1 MDSFSK
7 IPDKGDPSDI
17 LQLFPSYNLQLL
29 CCRYWWLKKWEFRE
43 LSYPYWR
50 VYFNKQE
57 GAFINYKGQEYE
69 LSPDKIILIAPNTSF
84 ATHLSNNQIPD
95 KEDSLEGGRVGER
108 FSEAE
113 LVSQKCIPHLFI
125 HFNIGMPY
133 DNISPGIFV
142 FEQNDHLREKISFI
156 TQHLNTDFA
165 RFDFHS
171 VLIIHSLISDLLST
185 IPGQSWTP
193 ISKDPRIL
201 EVLTYIENDLDKD
214 LSDTRLAEETNLSTQ
229 FFRRLFKN
237 EVGVSPKKYVIKKR
251 IDKACALLHYSK
263 VSIKEIAV
271 LTGYSDR
278 YHFSREFKKQKGVSP
293 AKYRKEVLY
302 P

>member
-1 MDSFSK
+1 MDSLFK

-29 CCRYWWLKKWEFRE
+29 CCRYWWLKKWEFKE

-50 VYFNKQE
+50 VYFNMQK
-57 GAFINYKGQEYE
+57 GAYINYKGTEYE
-69 LSPDKIILIAPNTSF
+69 LSPDKIILIVPNTSF
-84 ATHLSNNQIPD
+84 ATHLYNAQIPEKKD
-95 KEDSLEGGRVGER
+95 TLEGGRVGDVFNEN
-108 FSEAE
+108 E
-113 LVSQKCIPHLFI
+113 LTNQKCVLHLFI

-133 DNISPGIFV
+133 DKISPGIFI
-142 FEQNDHLREKISFI
+142 FEHNDNLREKTSFI
-156 TQHLNTDFA
+156 TKHLSNNYV

-171 VLIIHSLISDLLST
+171 VLVIHSLISDLLSK
-185 IPGQSWTP
+185 IPGEKWKP
-193 ISKDPRIL
+193 ISKDSRIF
-201 EVLTYIENDLDKD
+201 EVLTYIEKNLEKD
-214 LSDTRLAEETNLSTQ
+214 LSDIRLSQEINLSTQ

-237 EVGVSPKKYVIKKR
+237 EVGVSPKRYVIKKR
-251 IDKACALLHYSK
+251 IDKACALLLYSK
-263 VSIKEIAV
+263 ISVNEIAE